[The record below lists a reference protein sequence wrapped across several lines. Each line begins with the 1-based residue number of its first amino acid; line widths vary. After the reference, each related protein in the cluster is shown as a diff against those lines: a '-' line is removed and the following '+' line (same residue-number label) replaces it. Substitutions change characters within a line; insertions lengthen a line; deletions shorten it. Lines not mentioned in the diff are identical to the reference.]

1 MKLLPTCRLCN
12 FTSFHCLTA
21 FSFPFT
27 KNGKFDKLVE
37 FVSSFPRW
45 ELERV
50 SATDILF
57 LPPFPSL
64 GKHAPR
70 ARSDREGRSPEMGRR
85 KKRKSQEGAS
95 LTTLLYS
102 PLPISLPIE
111 LLCLLSIRRFFWDP
125 SSGKENLF
133 LLYGLTQPF
142 LPPSFPNGTSGFSAK
157 TRRNRRLQRSAIQSL
172 SADCFRACVSAT
184 IVTTEDT
191 RQEED
196 IEKVQNRKI
205 ER

>member
-95 LTTLLYS
+95 LTTLLPS
-102 PLPISLPIE
+102 PHISPDRTSLFALNP
-111 LLCLLSIRRFFWDP
+111 P
-125 SSGKENLF
+125 LF
-133 LLYGLTQPF
+133 LGSQF
-142 LPPSFPNGTSGFSAK
+142 RERK
-157 TRRNRRLQRSAIQSL
+157 TYF
-172 SADCFRACVSAT
+172 CCTV
-184 IVTTEDT
+184 
-191 RQEED
+191 
-196 IEKVQNRKI
+196 
-205 ER
+205 